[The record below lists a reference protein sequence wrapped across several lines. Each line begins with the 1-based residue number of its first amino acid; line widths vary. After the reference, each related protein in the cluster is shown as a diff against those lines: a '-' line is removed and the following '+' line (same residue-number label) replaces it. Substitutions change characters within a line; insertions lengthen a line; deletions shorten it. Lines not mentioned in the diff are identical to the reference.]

1 MKVLIIGHGKVGSA
15 IAENL
20 AQDNNDVTVIENRSE
35 VLASLDKNI
44 PYKLIHGNGACIET
58 LQKAGIENADVLIA
72 ASPHDEL
79 NVISCVIGKK
89 LGAKYTVARLRNPEY
104 SSQIVFMHNE
114 FGLTFSINPDNS
126 AAEEIAGIVRFPSA
140 AKIESFSNG
149 LLNLVEYTIPTESA
163 LVDLPLSEVYR
174 KYNVRVLLCFVQR
187 ENEVFIPTGA
197 TCLQAGD
204 RIAIAADT
212 QCIIAFF
219 GLLCAKKKPIRN
231 ITIAGGGRIPHYLI
245 KALQNLDIK
254 ITVIEKSP
262 KLVEK
267 LRAAYSNINITEADP
282 TDKEVLKNADV
293 GSSDAFISLTETD
306 EENVIMAMHA
316 KALGCA
322 KIIAATD
329 QPSYSGIL
337 KDSGIDSIIMPKMLT
352 ADRILQFVRSKEN
365 ARGSGVETLY
375 KLADGKVEAVAFKV
389 KEKADFL
396 GKPLKELSLQKN
408 LLIGA
413 VIRNNSTVIP
423 AGNDTIE
430 LGDEVVVI
438 TTLHGLKDVSEI
450 IAKP

>member
-35 VLASLDKNI
+35 VVNPLLEEKL
-44 PYKLIHGNGACIET
+44 PYRIIKGNGACIEI
-58 LQKAGIENADVLIA
+58 LKEAGIENADVLIA

-114 FGLTFSINPDNS
+114 FGLTFSINPDDS
-126 AAEEIAGIVRFPSA
+126 AAKEIAGIIRFPSA
-140 AKIESFSNG
+140 AKVESFSNG
-149 LLNLVEYTIPTESA
+149 LLEMVEYTIPAESA
-163 LVDLPLSEVYR
+163 LIDTPLFEIYD
-174 KYNVRVLLCFVQR
+174 KYKIRVLVCFVER
-187 ENEVFIPTGA
+187 ENRVLIPTGA
-197 TCLQAGD
+197 TRLQAGD
-204 RIAIAADT
+204 RIALSADT
-212 QCIIAFF
+212 QSIASFF
-219 GLLCAKKKPIRN
+219 ELFGAKKKAIKA

-245 KALQNLDIK
+245 KTLRDLK
-254 ITVIEKSP
+254 LSITIIERSS

-267 LRAAYSNINITEADP
+267 LRASYDGLNIINADP

-293 GSSDAFISLTETD
+293 GSADAFISLTETD

-316 KALGCA
+316 KTLGCG

-337 KDSGIDSIIMPKMLT
+337 KDSGIDSIIMPKMIT

-365 ARGSGVETLY
+365 ALGSGVETLY
-375 KLADGKVEAVAFKV
+375 KLADGKAEAIAFKV
-389 KEKADFL
+389 NRQADFL
-396 GKPLKELSLQKN
+396 GKPLKDLSLKKD

-413 VIRNNSTVIP
+413 VIRDNKTVIP
-423 AGNDTIE
+423 GGNDTIE
-430 LGDEVVVI
+430 IGDEVVVI
-438 TTLHGLKDVSEI
+438 TKEHGLKDVSDI
-450 IAKP
+450 IA

>member
-20 AQDNNDVTVIENRSE
+20 AQDSNDVTVIENRGE
-35 VLASLDKNI
+35 VLSSLEKDL
-44 PYKLIHGNGACIET
+44 PYKVIEGNGACIET
-58 LQKAGIENADVLIA
+58 LRKAGIENADVLIA

-79 NVISCVIGKK
+79 NVIACVIGKR

-114 FGLTFSINPDNS
+114 FGLTFSINPDKS
-126 AAEEIAGIVRFPSA
+126 AAAEISGIVRFPSA
-140 AKIESFSNG
+140 AKVESFSDG
-149 LLNLVEYTIPTESA
+149 RLNLVEYTIPTESP
-163 LVDLPLSEVYR
+163 LVDLPLSEIHA
-174 KYNVRVLLCFVQR
+174 KYSVRVLICFVER
-187 ENEVFIPTGA
+187 ENEAFIPTGE
-197 TCLQAGD
+197 TRLQAGE
-204 RIAIAADT
+204 RIALAADT
-212 QCIIAFF
+212 QSIIAFF
-219 GLLCAKKKPIRN
+219 GLLSAKKKPIKA
-231 ITIAGGGRIPHYLI
+231 ITVAGGGRIPHYLI
-245 KALQNLDIK
+245 KSLQDLDIG

-262 KLVEK
+262 RLVEK
-267 LRAAYSNINITEADP
+267 LRAAYDKIKIVNADP

-293 GSSDAFISLTETD
+293 GSADAFISLTETD

-316 KALGCA
+316 KALGCS

-365 ARGSGVETLY
+365 IRGSSVETLY
-375 KLADGKVEAVAFKV
+375 KLADGKVEAIAFKV
-389 KEKADFL
+389 KTPAEFME
-396 GKPLKELSLQKN
+396 KPLKNLSLKKG

-413 VIRNNSTVIP
+413 IIRKNTTIIP
-423 AGNDTIE
+423 GGNDSIE

-438 TTLHGLKDVSEI
+438 TTQRGLKDVSEI
-450 IAKP
+450 IK